1 MNTTWWVFPLL
12 ILFAVV
18 ATAQYFLGRRKN
30 LIFIQQYA
38 NAMEAVLKPV
48 DKQYTWIGGYIGFKS
63 GYKVEQEMVKEV
75 KVTLQTMPRLSLLYY
90 PIAKLT
96 MRHDKLYLVIETSKN
111 IRGETHLIQKGYYR
125 MSPGIKDVERF
136 HKRYVKLGDTEFEI
150 LYQDGEGER
159 QLLSLAQ
166 SLGVDFKRIKH
177 LSYTSSTNVIYAFVD
192 PSFDLIPPLFTA
204 LLDFAAKVVK

>member
-38 NAMEAVLKPV
+38 DAMEAVLKPV

-125 MSPGIKDVERF
+125 MPPGIKDVERF

-166 SLGVDFKRIKH
+166 SLRVDFKRIKH

-204 LLDFAAKVVK
+204 MLDFAAKVVK